1 VIVTLR
7 PLSVTVPSAA
17 SDFLPVRGVSPG
29 KEVMADGER
38 KILIEVLGRREV
50 LRWPQALGRR

>member
-1 VIVTLR
+1 LLI
-7 PLSVTVPSAA
+7 PFLSGS
-17 SDFLPVRGVSPG
+17 LPG